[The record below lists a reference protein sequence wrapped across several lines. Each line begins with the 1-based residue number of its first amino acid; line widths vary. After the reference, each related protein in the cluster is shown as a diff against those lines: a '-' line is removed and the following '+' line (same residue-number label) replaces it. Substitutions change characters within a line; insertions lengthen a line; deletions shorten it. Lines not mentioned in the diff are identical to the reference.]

1 VINNNK
7 KFDKVLLEIL
17 DVICIGISFLIAVWI
32 RNDMLLDAGH
42 KIVYGFLFILI
53 VLSYICILNMFDF
66 YFGFFKRGFFDEL
79 VCVFRQNLVMA
90 LFISGILFSFKIG
103 AVYSRIFFASFFIFN
118 VLVDYIARQYLKVV
132 LLAYY
137 RESDSSC
144 KVMLVTT
151 ADLASN
157 VIERMRKE
165 GEWEFQVACLAIMDK
180 DISGEYINRIQVKAN
195 RENIFDIAKKE
206 VVDEVFIN
214 LPYGMNSYL
223 NDIILQFENMGITV
237 NLSISIF
244 DINIREKTIKNFAGY
259 NVIIFTTKVFN
270 IGSLAVKRVVD
281 ILGALAGVIITFV
294 IGIFVAPVIMLE
306 SPGPI
311 VFSQVRVGK
320 NGRRFKLY
328 KFRSMYRNAEARKRE
343 LLEQNEMDGLMFKI
357 TNDPRVTRVGR
368 FIRNTSIDELPQFFN
383 VLKGDM
389 SLVGTRPP
397 TEDEFLQY
405 EGRHKRRLSLRPG
418 ITGLW
423 QVNGRSNINNF
434 EDVVKLDLEYID
446 NWSIL
451 LDFRLLVKTLFVVL
465 FRVGAK

>member
-1 VINNNK
+1 
-7 KFDKVLLEIL
+7 
-17 DVICIGISFLIAVWI
+17 
-32 RNDMLLDAGH
+32 M
-42 KIVYGFLFILI
+42 
-53 VLSYICILNMFDF
+53 
-66 YFGFFKRGFFDEL
+66 
-79 VCVFRQNLVMA
+79 
-90 LFISGILFSFKIG
+90 
-103 AVYSRIFFASFFIFN
+103 
-118 VLVDYIARQYLKVV
+118 
-132 LLAYY
+132 
-137 RESDSSC
+137 
-144 KVMLVTT
+144 
-151 ADLASN
+151 
-157 VIERMRKE
+157 
-165 GEWEFQVACLAIMDK
+165 
-180 DISGEYINRIQVKAN
+180 
-195 RENIFDIAKKE
+195 
-206 VVDEVFIN
+206 
-214 LPYGMNSYL
+214 
-223 NDIILQFENMGITV
+223 
-237 NLSISIF
+237 SISIF
-244 DINIREKTIKNFAGY
+244 DLNIREKTIKNFAGY
-259 NVIIFTTKVFN
+259 NVIIFSTKVFN

-281 ILGALAGVIITFV
+281 ILGALAGVIIAFV
-294 IGIFVAPVIMLE
+294 IGIFVAPAIVIE

-368 FIRNTSIDELPQFFN
+368 FIRSTSIDELPQFFN

-423 QVNGRSNINNF
+423 QVNGRSDIISF

-451 LDFRLLVKTLFVVL
+451 LDIRLLVKTVFVVL